1 MYAAMWSRRFLL
13 AGISSSVIAAAIAL
27 FGVLLLFYWLFL
39 LYWIWNESLNAPPN
53 FTYNLISPFS
63 VSFLVYPACWYFL
76 IFRRRNYS
84 IAQTSIFVSCIYPI
98 SCGLIGAIIGVW
110 TIFRYGLNQQAPFFD
125 LPISIFIWT
134 IAGFVLFLVPYVLVV
149 VPIRISPTV
158 PVASAFSPSRS
169 LKRFDLCPLEV
180 SNICAAKSDVRST
193 PKSGHLPRANECPL
207 RPRADMAASFDYFVG
222 ASK

>member
-39 LYWIWNESLNAPPN
+39 LYWIWNELLNAPPN

-84 IAQTSIFVSCIYPI
+84 IAQTSILVSCIYPI

-149 VPIRISPTV
+149 VPI
-158 PVASAFSPSRS
+158 AY
-169 LKRFDLCPLEV
+169 LQRFLLLRLFRP
-180 SNICAAKSDVRST
+180 AAR
-193 PKSGHLPRANECPL
+193 
-207 RPRADMAASFDYFVG
+207 
-222 ASK
+222 

>member
-84 IAQTSIFVSCIYPI
+84 IAQTSILVSCIYPI
-98 SCGLIGAIIGVW
+98 IGLIGVRLSFVMDLISRLL
-110 TIFRYGLNQQAPFFD
+110 FRPSNQYLHLDDCGICSVSGPLRFGCCPD
-125 LPISIFIWT
+125 
-134 IAGFVLFLVPYVLVV
+134 
-149 VPIRISPTV
+149 RISPTV